1 MNQKKTKKPVKKE
14 ILLILLGI
22 FFVALFLVFMNS
34 FYETVWERSGI
45 DGAEEIQTYD
55 YQYAMIVDGG
65 NEELWDAVYT
75 SAREQAE
82 KYRVNLELMVSS
94 KADGYD
100 ELDYMEISIAAG
112 VDGIILEYNGENN
125 LKEEINK
132 AVEQGIPVVTVM
144 NDAQDSLRQSFVG
157 VNDYQRG
164 QAYGEQVVSLMDE
177 NTRYVLIL
185 LDSEEGD
192 LEKNQ
197 IYSLISNAVMQVAPT
212 GKACQVFARNMST
225 GSKFDIEE
233 TIRQIFQ
240 DPMGP
245 PQILVCMDET
255 TTECAYQAMIDF
267 NVVGDVKII
276 GYYESDTI
284 MDAVRKGLIPVTCTL
299 DTEQLG
305 RDTVDALWEYGQEG
319 RVNSYYNVDLKFIT
333 KETADEIS
341 EGETE
346 MKTANR
352 KRWVDIPLAR
362 KVLIAVGSISVLLLL
377 IDSLLYFQVNRIIRR
392 MDTVYSSNVNMTGLS
407 ESLDTVQDDLYS
419 YLSVNSSDA
428 LEEYYRSEQAYRNLL
443 GSLNLEIT
451 SNPAKLLERKIRRMS
466 NTYSPWRK
474 TR

>member
-1 MNQKKTKKPVKKE
+1 MPGGYIMNQKKTKKPVKKE

-45 DGAEEIQTYD
+45 DEAEEIQTYD

-305 RDTVDALWEYGQEG
+305 RDSVDALWEYGQEG

-341 EGETE
+341 EGENGNE
-346 MKTANR
+346 
-352 KRWVDIPLAR
+352 
-362 KVLIAVGSISVLLLL
+362 
-377 IDSLLYFQVNRIIRR
+377 
-392 MDTVYSSNVNMTGLS
+392 
-407 ESLDTVQDDLYS
+407 
-419 YLSVNSSDA
+419 NS
-428 LEEYYRSEQAYRNLL
+428 
-443 GSLNLEIT
+443 
-451 SNPAKLLERKIRRMS
+451 
-466 NTYSPWRK
+466 
-474 TR
+474 

>member
-164 QAYGEQVVSLMDE
+164 
-177 NTRYVLIL
+177 
-185 LDSEEGD
+185 
-192 LEKNQ
+192 
-197 IYSLISNAVMQVAPT
+197 
-212 GKACQVFARNMST
+212 
-225 GSKFDIEE
+225 
-233 TIRQIFQ
+233 
-240 DPMGP
+240 
-245 PQILVCMDET
+245 
-255 TTECAYQAMIDF
+255 
-267 NVVGDVKII
+267 
-276 GYYESDTI
+276 
-284 MDAVRKGLIPVTCTL
+284 
-299 DTEQLG
+299 
-305 RDTVDALWEYGQEG
+305 
-319 RVNSYYNVDLKFIT
+319 
-333 KETADEIS
+333 
-341 EGETE
+341 
-346 MKTANR
+346 
-352 KRWVDIPLAR
+352 
-362 KVLIAVGSISVLLLL
+362 
-377 IDSLLYFQVNRIIRR
+377 
-392 MDTVYSSNVNMTGLS
+392 
-407 ESLDTVQDDLYS
+407 
-419 YLSVNSSDA
+419 
-428 LEEYYRSEQAYRNLL
+428 
-443 GSLNLEIT
+443 
-451 SNPAKLLERKIRRMS
+451 
-466 NTYSPWRK
+466 
-474 TR
+474 